1 MFIELKGKPV
11 ADEITGKVK
20 AEVEKLVNKGIT
32 PKLMIIRVGE
42 NPSDMAYERGALK
55 RMDACGIEAEVMAL
69 DGNITEE
76 AFAEKLDSVNKD
88 EKVHGILIFRPLAK
102 QINEDRVKYIISNEK
117 DVDCFSP
124 VNAAKVMEG
133 DESGFYPATPSAVL
147 AILKHYKVPLA
158 GKHAVVIGRSMVVG
172 KPVSMMLLKENATV
186 TICHSKT
193 ENLKEICRTGDII
206 IAAVGKDRMV
216 DESYIKEGAVV
227 IDVGINVDDKGDMW
241 GDADYESCKKK
252 VSMITPV
259 PGGVGSVTTSILAQN
274 VLKAC
279 LSLNSFNL

>member
-1 MFIELKGKPV
+1 
-11 ADEITGKVK
+11 
-20 AEVEKLVNKGIT
+20 
-32 PKLMIIRVGE
+32 
-42 NPSDMAYERGALK
+42 
-55 RMDACGIEAEVMAL
+55 
-69 DGNITEE
+69 
-76 AFAEKLDSVNKD
+76 
-88 EKVHGILIFRPLAK
+88 
-102 QINEDRVKYIISNEK
+102 
-117 DVDCFSP
+117 
-124 VNAAKVMEG
+124 
-133 DESGFYPATPSAVL
+133 
-147 AILKHYKVPLA
+147 
-158 GKHAVVIGRSMVVG
+158 MVVG